1 MQTPWGPLGSLDLS
15 SHDLCLEI
23 LSCDK
28 HQLAEGLVVENLF
41 DQIVDGLPDILQ
53 DAHLLDIDTAVV
65 DTHNERI
72 GRWHA
77 FVWIRT
83 STPGLGRYLSA
94 LEKRFRTWV
103 VRLDEER
110 TDFLVREYRN
120 GRSSGEKIPITPF
133 MEQLSGRQASPVS
146 VSPEV
151 RDRARQQQ
159 SFWGFLTGTYKSELG
174 EKVIMPR
181 LFLNHAIQR
190 WFRAVWN
197 LDRILVHE
205 NRIWLLEI
213 KHKFP
218 FGRKELRFGI
228 NRGELGVFSRLS
240 EAGIDCFHAILA
252 KPSWTRD
259 TGSGYLLNQLEQRE
273 HAALIGCIL
282 DQEVIHRMQQG
293 PQGSSPSHTTFTG
306 AGQLSYSSL
315 PASAFRRLGMITA
328 SRAALADSLARAL
341 ESSGLP
347 QVTDQWLSS
356 LRTE

>member
-1 MQTPWGPLGSLDLS
+1 
-15 SHDLCLEI
+15 
-23 LSCDK
+23 
-28 HQLAEGLVVENLF
+28 
-41 DQIVDGLPDILQ
+41 
-53 DAHLLDIDTAVV
+53 
-65 DTHNERI
+65 
-72 GRWHA
+72 
-77 FVWIRT
+77 
-83 STPGLGRYLSA
+83 
-94 LEKRFRTWV
+94 
-103 VRLDEER
+103 
-110 TDFLVREYRN
+110 
-120 GRSSGEKIPITPF
+120 

-159 SFWGFLTGTYKSELG
+159 SFWDFLTGTYKSELG

-293 PQGSSPSHTTFTG
+293 PQGSSPSHTTFTRRSVVL
-306 AGQLSYSSL
+306 QLFASFCFQTTWNDHCFQSCSGRQPCTSTRKLRPSS
-315 PASAFRRLGMITA
+315 SN
-328 SRAALADSLARAL
+328 
-341 ESSGLP
+341 
-347 QVTDQWLSS
+347 
-356 LRTE
+356 